1 MLVRNSTVYKNKK
14 VKEKNIMFKKQILK
28 LKHGKKL
35 ISAGLLGLMLMGS
48 MTAFAGNTADTSY
61 NVNVGPGGFTTVS
74 RSKQND
80 SSLYISH
87 QGDRGVNVGVFSGG
101 VNYSANGG
109 YYYVAAGTSA
119 YLPSYVNESGKSS
132 CYLHLIPSPASS
144 CHLYGHW
151 RPDSK

>member
-1 MLVRNSTVYKNKK
+1 MYSNAC
-14 VKEKNIMFKKQILK
+14 KKQYCLK
-28 LKHGKKL
+28 IKKKRRKTL
-35 ISAGLLGLMLMGS
+35 CSK
-48 MTAFAGNTADTSY
+48 TSY

-151 RPDSK
+151 RQDSK

>member
-1 MLVRNSTVYKNKK
+1 
-14 VKEKNIMFKKQILK
+14 MFKKQIRRTEIRHRSLPCCI
-28 LKHGKKL
+28 H
-35 ISAGLLGLMLMGS
+35 GLMLMGS

-144 CHLYGHW
+144 CHLYGRW

>member
-1 MLVRNSTVYKNKK
+1 
-14 VKEKNIMFKKQILK
+14 MFKKQILK

-119 YLPSYVNESGKSS
+119 YLPSYVKMLG
-132 CYLHLIPSPASS
+132 
-144 CHLYGHW
+144 
-151 RPDSK
+151 SKPYFYV